1 MRHGADGISELTG
14 YGDEID
20 VVALVDILKQI
31 FKTPSYKTKHCLT
44 HRHSPFLIKK
54 IQICNL

>member
-1 MRHGADGISELTG
+1 MRHGADGVSELTG

-44 HRHSPFLIKK
+44 HKQRPITNYFHH
-54 IQICNL
+54 N